1 MRRVILSVTGL
12 VAGTTLLISLK
23 SAPGANRTPQQIEED
38 AARVAALEAAA
49 AASASPTPVPSGPGQ
64 TPKPPGQTP
73 TPGRT
78 AGPGSPTKPPT
89 NPAPTTTTK
98 KPTQPGTGPITG
110 DSVFTEFGYVQVAI
124 KVSKGKI
131 TDVIAIELPADEPRS
146 ITLSE
151 RAGPILRERAL
162 AAQSADID
170 SVSGATWTSEAYR
183 TSLQSALD
191 KAGLG

>member
-98 KPTQPGTGPITG
+98 KPTPPGTGPIMG

>member
-1 MRRVILSVTGL
+1 M
-12 VAGTTLLISLK
+12 
-23 SAPGANRTPQQIEED
+23 
-38 AARVAALEAAA
+38 
-49 AASASPTPVPSGPGQ
+49 
-64 TPKPPGQTP
+64 
-73 TPGRT
+73 
-78 AGPGSPTKPPT
+78 
-89 NPAPTTTTK
+89 
-98 KPTQPGTGPITG
+98 G

-170 SVSGATWTSEAYR
+170 SISGATVTSDGYR
-183 TSLQSALD
+183 QSLQSALD
-191 KAGLG
+191 AAHL